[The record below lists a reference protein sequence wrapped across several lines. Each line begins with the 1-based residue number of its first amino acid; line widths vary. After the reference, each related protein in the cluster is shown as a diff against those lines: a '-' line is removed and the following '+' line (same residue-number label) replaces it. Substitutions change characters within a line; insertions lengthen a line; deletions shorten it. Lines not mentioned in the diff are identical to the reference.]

1 MPDFIPY
8 QIMRSYTHMASADT
22 VVWERF
28 IRANPTY
35 FDAVAYDV
43 QVGSGPGFDTVV
55 NPETGGDLEAL
66 YKKKIDVLGVKDGVH
81 IIVEVK
87 PRADSR
93 AIGQVEGYRDLALR
107 DLPGLK
113 GPKMLIVCE
122 SIVPDVDYLA
132 QKKGIALVI
141 V

>member
-1 MPDFIPY
+1 MH
-8 QIMRSYTHMASADT
+8 SYTHMASADT

-55 NPETGGDLEAL
+55 NPDTGGNLDAL
-66 YKKKIDVLGVKDGVH
+66 YKKKIDVLGLKDGVH

-93 AIGQVEGYRDLALR
+93 ALGQVEGYRDLALR

-113 GPKMLIVCE
+113 GPKLLIVCE
-122 SIVPDVDYLA
+122 SIVPDFEYQA
-132 QKKGIALVI
+132 KIKGIEYAV

>member
-1 MPDFIPY
+1 
-8 QIMRSYTHMASADT
+8 MRSYTHMAPLDVAI
-22 VVWERF
+22 WERF
-28 IRANPTY
+28 IRANQTY

-55 NPETGGDLEAL
+55 NPESGGNLDAL

-81 IIVEVK
+81 VIVEVK

-93 AIGQVEGYRDLALR
+93 ALGQVEGYRDLALR
-107 DLPGLK
+107 DLPGLR

-132 QKKGIALVI
+132 GKKGIELAI